1 VPAVD
6 VIGWLAT
13 LVGTSLGLPQ
23 ALRLLR
29 TRRVDG
35 LSMTAWQAWLVLNLG
50 YTAHGLSIGQPPQ
63 VLTSALSLFSTVPI
77 LFLMARELRRRVLP
91 VLLPGLL
98 GAGILIA
105 IDQILGPAVFGVLAM
120 IPAVIANAGQSIEL
134 VRAPRIVG
142 VSVLFLILAVMN
154 QGLWLT
160 WAILVPDIGTV
171 TVAAVIGI
179 ITTFNLL
186 WWSLRRS
193 GLTHLGGRARSAND
207 SCSTDPEASIMSG
220 DATLGP
226 TPANPPAP

>member
-1 VPAVD
+1 MPPVD
-6 VIGWLAT
+6 LIGWLAA
-13 LVGTSLGLPQ
+13 LAGVVLGLPQ
-23 ALRLLR
+23 VLRLVR
-29 TRRVDG
+29 TRRVEG
-35 LSMTAWQAWLVLNLG
+35 LSLTAWQAWLVLNLG
-50 YTAHGLSIGQPPQ
+50 YTAHGISISQPPQ
-63 VLTSALSLFSTVPI
+63 ILTAALSLCSTVPI
-77 LFLMARELRRRVLP
+77 LYLMARELQRRVLP

-98 GAGILIA
+98 GAGTLIA
-105 IDQILGPAVFGVLAM
+105 VDQVFGPAVFGVLAI

-134 VRAPRIVG
+134 VRAPRVVG
-142 VSVLFLILAVMN
+142 VSVLFLILGVIN

-193 GLTHLGGRARSAND
+193 GLTHLGGRTPSAND

-220 DATLGP
+220 DATLGS
-226 TPANPPAP
+226 TPSKPPGP